1 MDGRLADEVWWDWM
15 WWYYCGEHPEAQ
27 QQQQQQQQQG
37 ALPGV
42 DCARWCR
49 LPTHGCEIIRSS
61 RKGGVRYYA
70 VL

>member
-15 WWYYCGEHPEAQ
+15 WWYYCGEHPEA